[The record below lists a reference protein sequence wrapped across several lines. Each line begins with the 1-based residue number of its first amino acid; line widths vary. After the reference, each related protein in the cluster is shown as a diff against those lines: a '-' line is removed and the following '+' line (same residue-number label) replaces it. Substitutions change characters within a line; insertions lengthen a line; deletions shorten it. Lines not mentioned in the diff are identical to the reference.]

1 MSDLPAEPTS
11 TEPGSKLLRN
21 KVAVITGA
29 NRGIGRAILELFAR
43 NGASVIACA
52 RQTTPELLQQ
62 YGAIAAR
69 EQVQIWP
76 VFFDFGNADAVKEA
90 VRNIHAE
97 HKRVDVLVNNAGTA
111 SGALFQMTSSQEL
124 RRVFE
129 VNFFSQISF
138 SQGISRLMVR
148 AKSGAIV
155 NIASTAA
162 LNGDPG
168 MLAYGSSKAA
178 LLLATRVMAA
188 ELASA
193 NIRVNAIAPNVT
205 KTDMY
210 EQMEAKAREKLIQA
224 SALKRAAEPAEVA
237 NTALY
242 LACEMS
248 SYFTGQVITLD
259 GGRG

>member
-1 MSDLPAEPTS
+1 MSDQPADPA
-11 TEPGSKLLRN
+11 PKLLRN

-43 NGASVIACA
+43 HGASVIACA
-52 RQTTPELLQQ
+52 RQSTPELFQQ
-62 YGAIAAR
+62 YEVIAAR

-76 VFFDFGNADAVKEA
+76 VFFDFANADNVKEA
-90 VRNIHAE
+90 VRGILAD
-97 HKRVDVLVNNAGTA
+97 HKRIDVLVNNAGTA
-111 SGALFQMTSSQEL
+111 SGALFQMTSAQEL

-129 VNFFSQISF
+129 INFFSQISF

-168 MLAYGSSKAA
+168 MLSYGSSKAA
-178 LLLATRVMAA
+178 LLLATRVMSA
-188 ELASA
+188 ELAAA

-210 EQMEAKAREKLIQA
+210 DQMETKAREKLIQS
-224 SALKRAAEPAEVA
+224 SALKRAAEPLEVA
-237 NTALY
+237 NAALF
-242 LACEMS
+242 LASDQS
-248 SYFTGQVITLD
+248 SYVTGQVLTLD

>member
-1 MSDLPAEPTS
+1 M
-11 TEPGSKLLRN
+11 LLRD

-29 NRGIGRAILELFAR
+29 NRGIGRAILELFTR
-43 NGASVIACA
+43 HGASVIACV
-52 RQTTPELLQQ
+52 RQNSPELQQ
-62 YGAIAAR
+62 QFEGIATR
-69 EQVQIWP
+69 ENVRIWT
-76 VFFDFGNADAVKEA
+76 VAFDFADPNAVKEA
-90 VRNIHAE
+90 VRGILAE
-97 HKRVDVLVNNAGTA
+97 HKRVDMLINNAGTP

-129 VNFFSQISF
+129 INFFSQISF
-138 SQGISRLMVR
+138 TQGIARLMVR
-148 AKSGAIV
+148 ARAGAIV

-193 NIRVNAIAPNVT
+193 NIRVNAIAPTIT

-210 EQMEAKAREKLIQA
+210 GQMEAKAREKLIQS
-224 SALKRAAEPAEVA
+224 SALKRAAEPLEVA
-237 NTALY
+237 NAVLY
-242 LACEMS
+242 LVSDLS
-248 SYFTGQVITLD
+248 SYVNGQVLTLD
-259 GGRG
+259 GGRA